1 MKNNKQISQYIKSR
15 PWFNEYVY
23 ELYNS
28 KVIEKKDI
36 DSYIRGEKDVY
47 SLSEPLDWNKTK
59 SGYTIWESRNNEFF
73 NWCFK

>member
-47 SLSEPLDWNKTK
+47 SLSEPLNWSKTK
-59 SGYTIWESRNNEFF
+59 SGYTTWESRNDEFF
-73 NWCFK
+73 EWCFK

>member
-47 SLSEPLDWNKTK
+47 SLSEPLNWNKTK
-59 SGYTIWESRNNEFF
+59 SGYTTWESRNDEFF
-73 NWCFK
+73 EWCFK